1 MNNGYRAIFFDWDG
15 TAVTS
20 RKAPVD
26 EIVSRMKG
34 LLNKGIKLAIISG
47 TTIENIAG
55 GRLQD
60 YFTEKELENL
70 FLGLGRGAY
79 NYKFNKNKNLEL
91 FNSMI
96 PEKSVLLDV
105 HKACFDI
112 HMKLLE
118 DYDYKTDIVFSR
130 PNYCKI
136 DLMVDNNRGE
146 QLFLQE
152 NEVDILKENLTRH
165 GFNEGILELIKISEE
180 IGKKYGLD
188 LVVTTDAKYL
198 EVGVSSKSDNV
209 NTILRYFKDEFGI
222 LPEECS
228 FWGDEYIGIDEGLYG
243 SDSFMITDSSKSGDF
258 FDVSNLKGKRPEEV
272 IILSG
277 GVERFLEFLSSQE
290 NL

>member
-1 MNNGYRAIFFDWDG
+1 MNKGYRAIFFDWDG

-20 RKAPVD
+20 RKSPVD

-60 YFTEKELENL
+60 YFTEKELKNL

-96 PEKSVLLDV
+96 PEKLVLLDV

-243 SDSFMITDSSKSGDF
+243 SDSFMITDSSKNGDF

>member
-1 MNNGYRAIFFDWDG
+1 MNKGYRAIFFDWDG

-91 FNSMI
+91 FNNMI

-105 HKACFDI
+105 HRACFDI

-180 IGKKYGLD
+180 IGEKYGLD
-188 LVVTTDAKYL
+188 LLVTTDAKYL

-209 NTILRYFKDEFGI
+209 NTILNYFKDEFGI

-258 FDVSNLKGKRPEEV
+258 FDVSNLKGNRPEEV
-272 IILSG
+272 IIFSG

>member
-1 MNNGYRAIFFDWDG
+1 MNKGYRAIFFDWDG

-79 NYKFNKNKNLEL
+79 NYKFNKNKGLEL
-91 FNSMI
+91 FNNMI

-136 DLMVDNNRGE
+136 DIMVDNNRGE

-152 NEVDILKENLTRH
+152 NEAYILKENLIKH
-165 GFNEGILELIKISEE
+165 GFNGGILGLIKISEE
-180 IGKKYGLD
+180 IGDKYGVD

>member
-1 MNNGYRAIFFDWDG
+1 MNKGYRAIFFDWDG

-34 LLNKGIKLAIISG
+34 LLNKGIKLGIISG

-91 FNSMI
+91 FNNMI

-105 HKACFDI
+105 HRACFDI

-180 IGKKYGLD
+180 IGEKYGLD

-209 NTILRYFKDEFGI
+209 NTILNYFKDEFGI

>member
-209 NTILRYFKDEFGI
+209 NTILRCFKDEFGI

-243 SDSFMITDSSKSGDF
+243 SDSLMITDSSKNGDF

>member
-1 MNNGYRAIFFDWDG
+1 MNKGYRAIFFDWDG

-180 IGKKYGLD
+180 IGEKYGLD

-258 FDVSNLKGKRPEEV
+258 FDVSNLKGKRQEEV

>member
-1 MNNGYRAIFFDWDG
+1 MNKGYRAIFFDWDG

-79 NYKFNKNKNLEL
+79 NYKFNKNKTLEL

-118 DYDYKTDIVFSR
+118 DYEYKTDIVFSR

>member
-1 MNNGYRAIFFDWDG
+1 MNKGYRAIFFDWDG

-20 RKAPVD
+20 RKVPVD

-91 FNSMI
+91 FNNMI

-165 GFNEGILELIKISEE
+165 GFNEGILGLIKISEE
-180 IGKKYGLD
+180 IGEKYGLD

-198 EVGVSSKSDNV
+198 EV
-209 NTILRYFKDEFGI
+209 
-222 LPEECS
+222 
-228 FWGDEYIGIDEGLYG
+228 
-243 SDSFMITDSSKSGDF
+243 
-258 FDVSNLKGKRPEEV
+258 
-272 IILSG
+272 
-277 GVERFLEFLSSQE
+277 
-290 NL
+290 

>member
-1 MNNGYRAIFFDWDG
+1 
-15 TAVTS
+15 
-20 RKAPVD
+20 
-26 EIVSRMKG
+26 
-34 LLNKGIKLAIISG
+34 
-47 TTIENIAG
+47 
-55 GRLQD
+55 
-60 YFTEKELENL
+60 
-70 FLGLGRGAY
+70 
-79 NYKFNKNKNLEL
+79 
-91 FNSMI
+91 
-96 PEKSVLLDV
+96 
-105 HKACFDI
+105 
-112 HMKLLE
+112 MKLLE

-165 GFNEGILELIKISEE
+165 GFNEGILGLIKISEE
-180 IGKKYGLD
+180 IGEKYDLD

-209 NTILRYFKDEFGI
+209 NTILNYFEHEFGI

>member
-1 MNNGYRAIFFDWDG
+1 MNKGYRAIFFDWDG

-91 FNSMI
+91 FNNMI

-112 HMKLLE
+112 HLKLLE

-152 NEVDILKENLTRH
+152 NEVDILKENLIRH
-165 GFNEGILELIKISEE
+165 GFNEWILGLIKISEE
-180 IGKKYGLD
+180 IGEKYDLD

-209 NTILRYFKDEFGI
+209 NTILNYFKDEFGI

>member
-1 MNNGYRAIFFDWDG
+1 MNKGYRAIFFDWDG

-26 EIVSRMKG
+26 EIVSRMNG

-91 FNSMI
+91 FNNMI

-105 HKACFDI
+105 HRACFDI

-180 IGKKYGLD
+180 IGEKYGLD
-188 LVVTTDAKYL
+188 LLVTTDAKYL

-209 NTILRYFKDEFGI
+209 NTILNYFKDEFGI

-272 IILSG
+272 IIFSG

>member
-1 MNNGYRAIFFDWDG
+1 MNKGYRAIFFDWDG

-91 FNSMI
+91 FNNMM

-105 HKACFDI
+105 HRACFDI

-180 IGKKYGLD
+180 IGEKYGLD
-188 LVVTTDAKYL
+188 LLVTTDAKYL

-209 NTILRYFKDEFGI
+209 NTILNYFKDEFGI

-272 IILSG
+272 IIFSG

>member
-1 MNNGYRAIFFDWDG
+1 MNKEYRAIFFDWDG

-180 IGKKYGLD
+180 IGEKYGLD

-258 FDVSNLKGKRPEEV
+258 FDVSNLKGKRQEEV

>member
-1 MNNGYRAIFFDWDG
+1 MNKGYRAIFFDWDG

-91 FNSMI
+91 FNNMI

-152 NEVDILKENLTRH
+152 NEVDILKENLNRH
-165 GFNEGILELIKISEE
+165 GFNEGILGLIKISEE
-180 IGKKYGLD
+180 IGEKYGLD

-209 NTILRYFKDEFGI
+209 NTILNYFKDEFGI

>member
-1 MNNGYRAIFFDWDG
+1 MNKVYRAIFFDWDG

-55 GRLQD
+55 GKLQD

-96 PEKSVLLDV
+96 PEKLVLLDV

>member
-1 MNNGYRAIFFDWDG
+1 MNKGYRAIFFDWDG

-20 RKAPVD
+20 RKSPVD

-96 PEKSVLLDV
+96 PEKLVLLDV

-243 SDSFMITDSSKSGDF
+243 SDSFMITDSSKNGDF

>member
-1 MNNGYRAIFFDWDG
+1 MNKGYRAIFFDWDG

-34 LLNKGIKLAIISG
+34 LLNKEIKLAIISG

-91 FNSMI
+91 FNNMI

-152 NEVDILKENLTRH
+152 NEVDILKENLIRH
-165 GFNEGILELIKISEE
+165 GFNEWILGLIKISEE
-180 IGKKYGLD
+180 IGEKYDLD

-209 NTILRYFKDEFGI
+209 NTILNYFKDEFGI

>member
-1 MNNGYRAIFFDWDG
+1 MNKGYRAIFFDWDG

-34 LLNKGIKLAIISG
+34 LLNKGIKLGIISG

>member
-1 MNNGYRAIFFDWDG
+1 MNKGYRAIFFDWDG

-26 EIVSRMKG
+26 KIVSRMKG

-228 FWGDEYIGIDEGLYG
+228 FWGDEYIGIDDGLYG
-243 SDSFMITDSSKSGDF
+243 SDSFMITDSSKNGDF

>member
-1 MNNGYRAIFFDWDG
+1 MNKGYRAIFFDWDG

-91 FNSMI
+91 FNNMI

-105 HKACFDI
+105 HRACFDI

-180 IGKKYGLD
+180 IGEKYGLD
-188 LVVTTDAKYL
+188 LLVTTDAKYL

-209 NTILRYFKDEFGI
+209 NTILNYFKDEFGI

-272 IILSG
+272 IIFSG

>member
-1 MNNGYRAIFFDWDG
+1 MNKGYRAIFFDWDG

-91 FNSMI
+91 FNNMI

-105 HKACFDI
+105 HRACFDI
-112 HMKLLE
+112 HMKILE

-180 IGKKYGLD
+180 IGEKYGLD
-188 LVVTTDAKYL
+188 LLVTTDAKYL

-209 NTILRYFKDEFGI
+209 NTILNYFKDEFGI

-272 IILSG
+272 IIFSG

>member
-47 TTIENIAG
+47 TTIENIAS

-243 SDSFMITDSSKSGDF
+243 SDSFMITDSSKNGDF

>member
-1 MNNGYRAIFFDWDG
+1 MNEGYRAIFFDWDG

-243 SDSFMITDSSKSGDF
+243 SDSFMITDSSKNGDF